1 MESGLDN
8 KRTDWEQRFEG
19 TTVPDVTGVVASVAL
34 DLDEMIREWK
44 EKHHL
49 INCDSPLFKFQ
60 KTDPLKG
67 TVGKHSRL
75 YFCLQYQK

>member
-34 DLDEMIREWK
+34 DLDEMIRE
-44 EKHHL
+44 
-49 INCDSPLFKFQ
+49 
-60 KTDPLKG
+60 
-67 TVGKHSRL
+67 
-75 YFCLQYQK
+75 